1 MDDPQAEVEIKP
13 QLKPSSSVA
22 KEENPKPSHSS
33 TCCRLNPHD
42 QLGKFHVY
50 GIYKMILRA
59 PTKENS
65 LILIA
70 VEIGGNTTQE

>member
-1 MDDPQAEVEIKP
+1 MDNPHAEVEIKP
-13 QLKPSSSVA
+13 QLKPRGSVV
-22 KEENPKPSHSS
+22 KEEDQKPSISCTS
-33 TCCRLNPHD
+33 CRLNPHD